1 MSNRDLLNE
10 FLEYKQN
17 ISMCSDQTI
26 RAYRNDLNQ
35 FADFLLKNEVSI
47 LESSTMD
54 IQDYL
59 SEVGKNKNIST
70 SSMARKLA
78 SIKSLY
84 RYLANNKII
93 SKNISRLIKS
103 PKTPKRLPNFL
114 TAKEI
119 KRLLDYP
126 YGDSIKDMRDRL
138 ILELFYATGIRISE
152 LVRIKINDI
161 DFKDKLIKIKGKGN
175 KERFVI
181 FGDGMLVV
189 LNMPLPGM
197 EEYVLSFP
205 NYYVT
210 GILISLIIGLI
221 FLSYFGVRFA
231 GETKKRSDALN
242 KLQQILAKEYEL
254 ESLGGQAAAAAH
266 SLGTPLATITVVA
279 KEMRKEVGDNS
290 KFTKDI
296 DLLISQTKR
305 CSEILKK
312 ISQKQIIK
320 DEFLSAMSFENLLEE
335 IIKSFKESSEKNI
348 KLNTDKD
355 INKIDI
361 KRNPELV
368 YGLRNFIGNAVKFS
382 NQNILI
388 SIISDNI
395 NLYILIEDDGPGFP
409 EDIIK
414 ALGEPYIKSRSKL
427 SKDNKGLGLG
437 TFLGKTLLERQSA
450 VISFENGSSLNGAIV
465 KIKWRINDISI

>member
-1 MSNRDLLNE
+1 MDFATIFRLEENLNLDKKTLVILRWIAIFGQLFSVNLVYF
-10 FLEYKQN
+10 FL
-17 ISMCSDQTI
+17 
-26 RAYRNDLNQ
+26 DLNFPVLLCHIIIFIGLISNIYLQ
-35 FADFLLKNEVSI
+35 FGLKATLLKDLYSTFFLMYDIIQLSALLFLTGGIFNPFAI
-47 LESSTMD
+47 LLIVPTIVSSTF
-54 IQDYL
+54 L
-59 SEVGKNKNIST
+59 SMGST
-70 SSMARKLA
+70 IILGSST
-78 SIKSLY
+78 
-84 RYLANNKII
+84 II
-93 SKNISRLIKS
+93 L
-103 PKTPKRLPNFL
+103 LFFL
-114 TAKEI
+114 T
-119 KRLLDYP
+119 
-126 YGDSIKDMRDRL
+126 
-138 ILELFYATGIRISE
+138 F
-152 LVRIKINDI
+152 
-161 DFKDKLIKIKGKGN
+161 F
-175 KERFVI
+175 
-181 FGDGMLVV
+181 
-189 LNMPLPGM
+189 NMPLPGM

-221 FLSYFGVRFA
+221 FLSYFGIRFA
-231 GETKKRSDALN
+231 GETKKRSDALS

-290 KFTKDI
+290 KLTKDL

-312 ISQKQIIK
+312 ISEKKIIK
-320 DEFLSAMSFENLLEE
+320 DEFLSAMSFEDLLEE
-335 IIKSFKESSEKNI
+335 IIKSFKEYSEKNI
-348 KLNTDKD
+348 NLNTSKD

-382 NQNILI
+382 KKNVLI
-388 SIISDNI
+388 SIESNNI
-395 NLYILIEDDGPGFP
+395 NLFVIIEDDGAGFP

-427 SKDNKGLGLG
+427 SRDNAGLGLG

-450 VISFENGSSLNGAIV
+450 IISFENGSSLNGAIV